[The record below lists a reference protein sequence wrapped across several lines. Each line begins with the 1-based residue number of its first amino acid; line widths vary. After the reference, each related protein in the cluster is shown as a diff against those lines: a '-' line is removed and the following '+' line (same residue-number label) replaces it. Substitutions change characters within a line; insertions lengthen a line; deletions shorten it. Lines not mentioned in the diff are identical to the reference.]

1 MTLARRSAV
10 PVTLDLKLGSRP
22 GEHLEAPPAAKC
34 RHMTTIRSP
43 AQLVLL
49 TCARRRAQ
57 AKPQDEA
64 RID

>member
-1 MTLARRSAV
+1 
-10 PVTLDLKLGSRP
+10 
-22 GEHLEAPPAAKC
+22 
-34 RHMTTIRSP
+34 MTTIHNP

-64 RID
+64 CID